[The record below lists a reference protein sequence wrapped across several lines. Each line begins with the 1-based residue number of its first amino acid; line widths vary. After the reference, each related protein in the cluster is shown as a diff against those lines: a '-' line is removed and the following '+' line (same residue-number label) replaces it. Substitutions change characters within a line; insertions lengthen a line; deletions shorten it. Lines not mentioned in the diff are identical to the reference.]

1 MQVQRTVAI
10 LRVFGSLQSLGG
22 FRFRALSASRQL
34 AAKVNRWATNRE
46 NWAMYY
52 KNRFT
57 PFFVLVA
64 SMLLFACESPQITL
78 TPIPAKA
85 TLITPSPTSTS
96 TPEPVITQPADVI
109 FHNGVILTMEAS
121 QPQAQAVAIQGNQ
134 ILAVGSNTDILA
146 LKGPETV
153 MIDLQGKT
161 LMPGFIEGHTHF
173 IQNSWQAGKSIEEL
187 MSTLVR
193 FGLTSETEMHGNR
206 EFIDTMLAAEQNN
219 QVIVRVNIFAQ
230 YNYSYLVNDKTVID
244 PAWYLDNPPIL
255 DPARMVRIPGVKFFV
270 DGAGLPA
277 RGCPYDSSPF
287 PSTVTDAWPEVWESC
302 RTPYGDLYLDEAQ
315 LTSALQTVQDRGYR
329 ASFHVMGDASATITL
344 NAIETVLNGRPNSIY
359 RHQIQHSSL
368 LSPEQV
374 QRYLHLD
381 IITNVPGMFNTCDA
395 DTYLPI
401 YGEQYYQWSV
411 NRYTLADLGAHVSAI
426 GDWLGGDV
434 NLLNPFRRLYGLVTM
449 QQWPIGGNVCE
460 PPQWIA
466 EHKIGVARALEM
478 LTIEPA
484 YTVSMEDYI
493 GSIRPGKYADLIIIS
508 DNPLTVDP
516 DQLIDLQVWMTMI
529 NGKVV
534 YCAAGGEKFC
544 PSTVASKTSAIP
556 IGFIDVPVPNQTISG
571 KIEIAGWALDEIKID
586 RVEIYLDGQFIGNAT
601 YGNPRPDVEHDY
613 PGRPGTPDFGFI
625 FILDTTS
632 YSNGS
637 HTIEALA
644 INSSGNKGSLIPNEL
659 TITIH
664 N

>member
-1 MQVQRTVAI
+1 
-10 LRVFGSLQSLGG
+10 
-22 FRFRALSASRQL
+22 
-34 AAKVNRWATNRE
+34 
-46 NWAMYY
+46 MYY
-52 KNRFT
+52 KNFFT
-57 PFFVLVA
+57 LLSILAA
-64 SMLLFACESPQITL
+64 SMLLFACETPQATFP
-78 TPIPAKA
+78 PILA
-85 TLITPSPTSTS
+85 TATFITPSITNTPI
-96 TPEPVITQPADVI
+96 PEPVITQPADVI
-109 FHNGVILTMEAS
+109 FHNGVILTIEAS

-146 LKGPETV
+146 LKGPDTV
-153 MIDLQGKT
+153 VIDLQGKT
-161 LMPGFIEGHTHF
+161 LMPGFMEAHTHY
-173 IQNSWQAGKSIEEL
+173 IQNSYFAGKSFEEM
-187 MSTLVR
+187 MSNLVR

-206 EFIDTMLAAEQNN
+206 EFIDVMLAAEQRN
-219 QVIVRVNIFAQ
+219 QVIVRTNIFAQ
-230 YNYSYLVNDKTVID
+230 YNYSYLVNEKTVID

-255 DPARMVRIPGVKFFV
+255 DPSRMVRIPGVKFFV
-270 DGAGLPA
+270 DGAGTPN
-277 RGCPYDSSPF
+277 RGCPYDSFPF

-315 LTSALQTVQDRGYR
+315 LTSALQTIQDRGYR

-344 NAIETVLNGRPNSIY
+344 NAIETVLDGRPNSIY

-374 QRYLHLD
+374 QRYVQLD

-401 YGEQYYQWSV
+401 YGEEYYEWSV
-411 NRYTLADLGAHVSAI
+411 NRYTLVDLGAHVSAI

-434 NLLNPFRRLYGLVTM
+434 NLLDPFRRLYGLVTM
-449 QQWPIGGNVCE
+449 RQWPIGGSVCE
-460 PPQWIA
+460 PPEWIA
-466 EHKIGVARALEM
+466 KHKIGVARALEM
-478 LTIEPA
+478 LTLEPA

-493 GSIRPGKYADLIIIS
+493 GSILPGKFADLIIIS
-508 DNPLTVDP
+508 DNPLTIDP
-516 DQLIDLQVWMTMI
+516 GQLIDLQVWMTMI
-529 NGKVV
+529 NGKVE
-534 YCAAGGEKFC
+534 YCAAGAEAFC
-544 PSTVASKTSAIP
+544 PSTVPSNTNAIP
-556 IGFIDVPVPNQTISG
+556 IGFIDAPVPDETIAG

-613 PGRPGTPDFGFI
+613 PGRPGTPNFGFM

-644 INSSGNKGSLIPNEL
+644 INSSGNKSPLIPKKL
-659 TITIH
+659 TITI
-664 N
+664 NN

>member
-1 MQVQRTVAI
+1 
-10 LRVFGSLQSLGG
+10 
-22 FRFRALSASRQL
+22 
-34 AAKVNRWATNRE
+34 
-46 NWAMYY
+46 MYY
-52 KNRFT
+52 KKCFT
-57 PFFVLVA
+57 LLSILAA
-64 SMLLFACESPQITL
+64 SMLLFACETPQATL
-78 TPIPAKA
+78 TPIPATA
-85 TLITPSPTSTS
+85 TSITPSPTNTS

-109 FHNGVILTMEAS
+109 FHNGVILTIEAS
-121 QPQAQAVAIQGNQ
+121 QPQAQALAIQGNKIQ
-134 ILAVGSNTDILA
+134 AVGSNTDILA
-146 LKGPETV
+146 LKGPDTV
-153 MIDLQGKT
+153 VIDLQGKT

-173 IQNSWQAGKSIEEL
+173 IQNSWQAGQSIEEL

-219 QVIVRVNIFAQ
+219 QVIVRTNIFAQ
-230 YNYSYLVNDKTVID
+230 YNWSRLVNGKTVID

-255 DPARMVRIPGVKFFV
+255 DPSHMVRIPGVKFFV
-270 DGAGLPA
+270 DGAGTPE
-277 RGCPYDSSPF
+277 RGCPYDSFPF
-287 PSTVTDAWPEVWESC
+287 PTTVTDAWPDVWDLC

-315 LTSALQTVQDRGYR
+315 LTSALQTVQDLGYR
-329 ASFHVMGDASATITL
+329 GSFHVMGDASATIAL

-374 QRYLHLD
+374 QRYLQLD
-381 IITNVPGMFNTCDA
+381 IIANVPGMFDTCAA

-401 YGEQYYQWSV
+401 YGEEYNLV
-411 NRYTLADLGAHVSAI
+411 DLGAHVSAI

-449 QQWPIGGNVCE
+449 RQWPIGGSVCE
-460 PPQWIA
+460 PPEWVA
-466 EHKIGVARALEM
+466 KHTTGVERALEM

-484 YTVSMEDYI
+484 YEVSMEDYI
-493 GSIRPGKYADLIIIS
+493 GSIRPGKFADLIIIS

-516 DQLIDLQVWMTMI
+516 DQLIDLQVKMTMI
-529 NGKVV
+529 NGKVE
-534 YCAAGGEKFC
+534 YCAAGAGVFC
-544 PSTVASKTSAIP
+544 PSTVPAKTDAVP
-556 IGFIDVPVPNQTISG
+556 IGYIDVPVPNQTISG

-586 RVEIYLDGQFIGNAT
+586 RVEIYLDGQSIGNAT

-613 PGRPGTPDFGFI
+613 PGRPGTPNFGFI

-637 HTIEALA
+637 HTIEAIA
-644 INSSGNKGSLIPNEL
+644 INSSGNKSPLIPKKL
-659 TITIH
+659 TIII
-664 N
+664 NN